1 MPRRRKDAKISD
13 DEDDAL
19 RKVSKQNHPIQR
31 HAANERERCRMRV
44 LSKAFSKLKTT
55 LPWVPSDT
63 KLSKLDT
70 LRLAS
75 SYIAHLKQIL
85 DGSEEEIP
93 CNPASNIHPLNLVS
107 TKKFHT
113 RQFLHIQ
120 SATDYC
126 KRQCHQT
133 LSKNM
138 SFFRWLY
145 KATTAE
151 YD

>member
-13 DEDDAL
+13 DEDDCMH
-19 RKVSKQNHPIQR
+19 KVSKNHHPIQR
-31 HAANERERCRMRV
+31 HAANERERSRMRV

-75 SYIAHLKQIL
+75 SYIAHLKQVL

-93 CNPASNIHPLNLVS
+93 CNPTTTPNIHPLNLVS
-107 TKKFHT
+107 SLIEKGLK
-113 RQFLHIQ
+113 LIYV
-120 SATDYC
+120 SLC
-126 KRQCHQT
+126 VVIKC
-133 LSKNM
+133 
-138 SFFRWLY
+138 
-145 KATTAE
+145 
-151 YD
+151 YDSYFEVKCSNFNSR